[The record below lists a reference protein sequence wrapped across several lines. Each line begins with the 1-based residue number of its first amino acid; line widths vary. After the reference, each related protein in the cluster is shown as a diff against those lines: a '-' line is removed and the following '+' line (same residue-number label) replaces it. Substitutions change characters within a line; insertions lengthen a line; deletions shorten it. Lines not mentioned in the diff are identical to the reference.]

1 MSDPKYL
8 ITNRLLLAP
17 LTMEDV
23 GFILNLVNTPGWLQF
38 IGDRGIKTEAGAAD
52 YVRMLLA
59 NPDIQ
64 YWVVR
69 LKATQLPIGVV
80 TFIKRPYLEHHD
92 LGFAFLPAYAGQG
105 FAKEAAAF
113 VLDLVTEGEAHTH
126 VLATT
131 LKENAKSIRLLEQL
145 GFQRNRTIQDEQ
157 NFLILYALPADKWRI
172 DQLTRAFFKVFKN
185 VEGTPDWMLLER
197 SCLPQAT
204 VVKKTDAIEEVYD
217 LQSFIAP
224 RKKMLTDGTLT
235 GFQEKEIQSTT
246 KIIGNI
252 AQRYSKYQKSGYL
265 DGTWFEGTGHK
276 FFQFVKT
283 SGGWKI
289 SAVLWEDEKPVNKTQ
304 EYRLKNDGQN

>member
-1 MSDPKYL
+1 MSDREIL

-17 LTMEDV
+17 LTMENVD
-23 GFILNLVNTPGWLQF
+23 FILTLVNTPGWLQF
-38 IGDRGIKTEAGAAD
+38 IGDRGIKTKAGAAD
-52 YVRMLLA
+52 YVQMLLD

-69 LKATQLPIGVV
+69 LKGTETPIGVI

-105 FAKEAAAF
+105 MAKEAAAV
-113 VLDLVTEGEAHTH
+113 VLDMVTKGEAHTH

-131 LKENAKSIRLLEQL
+131 LKENAKSIKLLEQL
-145 GFQRNRTIQDEQ
+145 GFQRNRTIQDDKD
-157 NFLILYALPADKWRI
+157 FLILYALPADKWRI
-172 DQLTRAFFKVFKN
+172 DQLTRAFFKVFNN
-185 VEGTPDWMLLER
+185 VDRTPDWTLLER
-197 SCLPQAT
+197 SCLPQAI
-204 VVKKTDAIEEVYD
+204 VVKKTDAMEEVYD

-246 KIIGNI
+246 KIIGSI

-265 DGTWFEGTGHK
+265 GGTWFEGTGHK

-283 SGGWKI
+283 GAGWKI
-289 SAVLWEDEKPVNKTQ
+289 CAVLWEDEKV
-304 EYRLKNDGQN
+304 